1 MARSRGAESSPFCNG
16 GAKLPLV
23 FGLVWLRW
31 GLTALCCVP
40 AATFVAE
47 VLVGAPPPRRRPS
60 VASRR
65 PRTVVLVPAHN
76 EQAVIEATLASLKG
90 ELDEQTSLLVVADN
104 CEDDTPA
111 LAERAGARVVRRVDP
126 TRRGKG
132 YAIEFGLN
140 ELAKSPPEIVV
151 IVDADCRVEPGSIGT
166 LARRAQATG
175 RPIQAEYLILPP
187 RLEPRTAINA
197 LAFLIK
203 NRVRP
208 LGLARLG
215 LPCQLTGSGMA
226 FPWDVIRK
234 APPMGAYL
242 VEDMLMGIELARLGS
257 APLFCPD
264 ARIKS
269 ELPTREQAQQ
279 SQRRRWEHGHLATLI
294 DQGPKLILE
303 GLRTRNIE
311 LLALGLD
318 VMVPPLT
325 LFLLGLC
332 AVLGVN
338 ALLSLGFGLGPGPLA
353 LSFGAV
359 VAVGASV
366 LVAWL
371 SQGRELVPLKYAL
384 VVPGYMFWKLPVYL
398 AFAARRKQATWEQT
412 ERS

>member
-1 MARSRGAESSPFCNG
+1 
-16 GAKLPLV
+16 V
-23 FGLVWLRW
+23 FGLEWLRW
-31 GLTALCCVP
+31 GLTAVCCVP

-47 VLVGAPPPRRRPS
+47 VLVGSPPPRRRPP
-60 VASRR
+60 AIGPR

-76 EQAVIEATLASLKG
+76 EQAGIEATLASLTA
-90 ELDEQTSLLVVADN
+90 ELDGNTSLLVVADN
-104 CEDDTPA
+104 CEDDTPT

-140 ELAKSPPEIVV
+140 ELAKDPPEVVV

-166 LARRAQATG
+166 LAHRAFSSG
-175 RPIQAEYLILPP
+175 RPVQAEYLILPP

-197 LAFLIK
+197 LAFLLK

-226 FPWDVIRK
+226 FPWEVIRK
-234 APPMGAYL
+234 APPGGSYL
-242 VEDMLMGIELARLGS
+242 VEDMLMGLELARLGS
-257 APLFCPD
+257 PPLFCPE
-264 ARIKS
+264 ARIRS

-279 SQRRRWEHGHLATLI
+279 GQRRRWEHGHLATLI
-294 DQGPKLILE
+294 EQGPKLIAE
-303 GLRTRNIE
+303 GLRRRN
-311 LLALGLD
+311 LDLFALGLD
-318 VMVPPLT
+318 VTVPPLT
-325 LFLLGLC
+325 FFLLGLC
-332 AVLGVN
+332 ALLGIN
-338 ALLSLGFGLGPGPLA
+338 ALLSAGFGLGTGPLM
-353 LSFGAV
+353 LSFGAI

-366 LVAWL
+366 LIAWL
-371 SQGRELVPLKYAL
+371 TQGRELVPLRYVL
-384 VVPGYMFWKLPVYL
+384 VVPGYVFWKLPVYV

>member
-1 MARSRGAESSPFCNG
+1 
-16 GAKLPLV
+16 V
-23 FGLVWLRW
+23 FGLEWLRW
-31 GLTALCCVP
+31 GLSALCCVP

-47 VLVGAPPPRRRPS
+47 VLIGAPPPRRSRAP
-60 VASRR
+60 AGRR

-76 EQAVIEATLASLKG
+76 EQAVIEGTLTNLRG

-132 YAIEFGLN
+132 YAIEFGLD
-140 ELAKSPPEIVV
+140 ELAKAPPEVVV
-151 IVDADCRVEPGSIGT
+151 IVDADCRVEPGSIGI
-166 LARRAQATG
+166 LAQRALDTG
-175 RPIQAEYLILPP
+175 RPVQAEYLILPP

-208 LGLARLG
+208 LGLLRLG

-226 FPWDVIRK
+226 FPWEVIRK

-242 VEDMLMGIELARLGS
+242 VEDMLMGLELARLG
-257 APLFCPD
+257 APPLFCPE
-264 ARIKS
+264 ARIRS

-279 SQRRRWEHGHLATLI
+279 KQRRRWEHGHIATLL
-294 DQGPKLILE
+294 DQGPKLVLE
-303 GLRTRNIE
+303 GLRRGDID

-318 VMVPPLT
+318 VLVPPLT

-332 AVLGVN
+332 AVLGLN
-338 ALLSLGFGLGPGPLA
+338 ALASLGLGLGPGPLA
-353 LSFGAV
+353 LSLGAV

-371 SQGRELVPLKYAL
+371 TQGRELVPLRYAW
-384 VVPGYMFWKLPVYL
+384 VVPGYIFWKLPVYV

-412 ERS
+412 ERG